1 MFNMSTNKAYYQEAM
16 RGHDRALSNL
26 ENIPQGFQHL
36 VQMQKTMKDAESAR
50 LSGAKPTK
58 TSITGSEPSREIT
71 KDPFPNPWQPS
82 KTPSFL
88 QRATPLTPDM
98 RSSFEKEMMASKYE
112 FSKFLASAQ
121 LRPED
126 LDLPTDSD
134 DEEDDQDVDQM
145 VDPSSATPS
154 SNSDVSHYA
163 ARYHKQL
170 STMKEL
176 GFTDENENIRALLK
190 TGGNMSAA
198 IEWLV
203 SRKSL

>member
-1 MFNMSTNKAYYQEAM
+1 MSTNKAYYQEAM

-58 TSITGSEPSREIT
+58 TSITGSEPTREIT
-71 KDPFPNPWQPS
+71 KDPFPNPWKPTA

-88 QRATPLTPDM
+88 RRATPLTPELM
-98 RSSFEKEMMASKYE
+98 SSFDKEMLASKE
-112 FSKFLASAQ
+112 DFANFLATAQ

-134 DEEDDQDVDQM
+134 DDDLDQM
-145 VDPSSATPS
+145 ADPSSTPA

-170 STMKEL
+170 SAMKEL

-203 SRKSL
+203 SRKNL